1 MSISD
6 FIINVFCIIDDE
18 LKKMLSGKKLR
29 ERGFLPKLTDSE
41 VITMEIVGEFLGKD
55 CDKTIWEYFKHHW
68 NHFFPKIPN
77 RSTFARQAANFQVV
91 KCIRQERLAISLGS
105 LADTLHMID
114 GLPMPVCKFA
124 RAYFSKVFKGDAAY
138 GYCATKKE
146 SYYGFRGHLV
156 INSIG
161 VVTAATFTPAN
172 VDERDVCPELVE
184 KIQGLL
190 LGDKGFM
197 RPVLQKELG
206 VNGLHLQTPLR
217 DNMVDD
223 RPKGFLGWM
232 KGTRRLIETVIGQL
246 SERFH
251 IEKIRARDLWHESS
265 RFWRKL
271 LAHTICIK
279 ICMDAEN
286 EPLQFERILAT

>member
-1 MSISD
+1 MSIND

-41 VITMEIVGEFLGKD
+41 VITMEIVEEFLGKD

-77 RSTFARQAANFQVV
+77 RSTFARQAANLQVV
-91 KCIRQERLAISLGS
+91 KRIMQERLAISLGS

-124 RAYFSKVFKGDAAY
+124 RTYFSKVFKGDAAY

-156 INSIG
+156 I
-161 VVTAATFTPAN
+161 
-172 VDERDVCPELVE
+172 
-184 KIQGLL
+184 
-190 LGDKGFM
+190 
-197 RPVLQKELG
+197 
-206 VNGLHLQTPLR
+206 LH
-217 DNMVDD
+217 VH
-223 RPKGFLGWM
+223 FS
-232 KGTRRLIETVIGQL
+232 L
-246 SERFH
+246 SHPFKWGRGP
-251 IEKIRARDLWHESS
+251 I
-265 RFWRKL
+265 
-271 LAHTICIK
+271 
-279 ICMDAEN
+279 
-286 EPLQFERILAT
+286 